1 MEYQKK
7 QDITYQELGR
17 AFHVLLQSNTR
28 FLLDGKLTM
37 VVACII
43 PVVGGNDQL
52 RIAGRGNNT
61 AVRDLETYFHKS
73 TSLVT
78 VKAGRTACGYYA
90 LGFGIYRVEHGLQI
104 EDFKNQWKSLVTHLS
119 VQQTVFAAIW
129 RKYNIT
135 VNYNVKV
142 NEDILKDIQQKLRH
156 LYKIVVVRRP
166 TQIPHYGLITKVFE
180 GDSEASEII
189 YLEYVPGETMDDGH
203 YNYIKT
209 VGAYHG
215 AKGYCTEC
223 CHTHSRVG
231 AHFCSAICR
240 SCGKGQCTQEEEV
253 ECEACKVMCR
263 SATCLEVHQAK
274 QCKKFKYCTACEAR
288 YAPVKGYEHVCDE
301 RYCTQCKMPYTSGH
315 HHYLVPADKEK
326 LREEDMKTKI
336 IIAYD
341 IEAAQVR
348 ETDKTARH
356 EANLLIAHVI
366 CDNCWDFSSKKPI
379 DCSACVQHEHVFRGS
394 DCVKNFVDFL
404 INVVSKRAGKTQP
417 VDIYAHN
424 AKNYDSRF
432 VLRELL
438 RRKLVDIDLIMQGS
452 KITRMKASNLR
463 FVDSCAHFQQ
473 KLSKLPKSFD
483 FADKVVKGFFPHL
496 LNDGRDW
503 NHYPREL
510 PAPHLF
516 GVETMQEE
524 DRKGFEKWYTERS
537 LTGVPWVFEEEIVK
551 YCRNDVEVLL
561 TAVQVYR
568 KQMAEITGMDPT
580 TRKFTLP
587 GVTHEVFAANMLK
600 PQAIGITPI
609 SNYAG
614 RKQSYQGKAWL
625 DAIELFT
632 VGHRLEREK
641 ALGPYYA
648 DAFDKAT
655 NTVYEYWGCLWHGCP
670 CAYGE
675 LEERDLKGRKL
686 VKADLLKQK
695 YEKLK
700 YYERRGFN
708 IVEEKECVFTRQ
720 IYKPTNYEVENES
733 LESCRRREYCIN
745 RIQFYKQLHNDN
757 NRCNIRGSFFGGRT
771 GNASLFY
778 ECSEEEELK
787 YYDFTSL
794 YPHVLSAEAYPVGH
808 PVEVNG
814 NIDGSG
820 EAFQG
825 VLDRKY
831 FGFVSCTV
839 APPHRARFGILP
851 MRHDGKLVFPLCYT
865 CTTQG
870 DTGDCPHEECDRA
883 LNQTWSTPEI
893 YKALEHGYRLLKVHH
908 VLHYEKKDDQMFK
921 EYIRMWLKI
930 KQEASGWPGEVE
942 KVLDL
947 AKTAHIT
954 GLQQEATFYQS
965 GIRANCDTHQLRT
978 VNFEKTIKTRLDKR
992 RYIALLGYSVPIG
1005 FKLLGAPGAPVHGP
1019 PTSMIELTQLYF
1031 TDT

>member
-1 MEYQKK
+1 M
-7 QDITYQELGR
+7 
-17 AFHVLLQSNTR
+17 S
-28 FLLDGKLTM
+28 
-37 VVACII
+37 
-43 PVVGGNDQL
+43 
-52 RIAGRGNNT
+52 
-61 AVRDLETYFHKS
+61 
-73 TSLVT
+73 
-78 VKAGRTACGYYA
+78 
-90 LGFGIYRVEHGLQI
+90 
-104 EDFKNQWKSLVTHLS
+104 
-119 VQQTVFAAIW
+119 
-129 RKYNIT
+129 
-135 VNYNVKV
+135 
-142 NEDILKDIQQKLRH
+142 
-156 LYKIVVVRRP
+156 
-166 TQIPHYGLITKVFE
+166 
-180 GDSEASEII
+180 
-189 YLEYVPGETMDDGH
+189 
-203 YNYIKT
+203 
-209 VGAYHG
+209 
-215 AKGYCTEC
+215 
-223 CHTHSRVG
+223 
-231 AHFCSAICR
+231 
-240 SCGKGQCTQEEEV
+240 
-253 ECEACKVMCR
+253 
-263 SATCLEVHQAK
+263 
-274 QCKKFKYCTACEAR
+274 
-288 YAPVKGYEHVCDE
+288 
-301 RYCTQCKMPYTSGH
+301 YTSGH

-326 LREEDMKTKI
+326 LRQEDMKTKI

-648 DAFDKAT
+648 DAYDKAT

-942 KVLDL
+942 KVRREQGEAAAQVAQQQYIASYFEKEGILLDATQICHNPGRRQIAKLMLNSFWGKFAQRPNLPQTMVITDYAQFRKLHDSPKYKIVGEHETGLDSFIVNYVEKDEEGCDPGKTSIAIASFVTAYARLKLYDLMRKVEYELPSIGRPRTLYYDTDSIIFIVRKDDAIKIPLGNYLGELTDEIAGAYGDSAYCKQAAFLGPKNYAYEIRFTDKADRVTCVKCKGITLYSSDLNIFREFSKVLDL

-1005 FKLLGAPGAPVHGP
+1005 FKQLGAPQAPVHGP